1 MKGFTLL
8 FFSILMVNSLG
19 VPPPEAFQEKRVIGW
34 LERVHICPENLV
46 FRAKM
51 DTGAKNSSLNASN
64 IEIFEQNGAPWVRFT
79 VRDRR
84 GVKKILEKKMLR
96 KAKIKGD
103 NGTCDTR
110 PAILLGICLGS
121 HFKEVEVNLTDR
133 TGYNYQMLIGR
144 SLLIGAFVVD
154 PSLTFTRKP
163 TCAGACGQ

>member
-19 VPPPEAFQEKRVIGW
+19 YPSTAASEEKRVIGW

-64 IEIFEQNGAPWVRFT
+64 IETFEQNGALWVRFT
-79 VRDRR
+79 VTDRR
-84 GVKKILEKKMLR
+84 GVKKILEKKLLR
-96 KAKIKGD
+96 KTKIKRET
-103 NGTCDTR
+103 GTCDIR
-110 PAILLGICLGS
+110 PAILLGICLGN
-121 HFKEVEVNLTDR
+121 HFEKAEVNLNDR

-144 SLLIGAFVVD
+144 SLLNGAFIVD

-163 TCAGACGQ
+163 MCAGACGQ